1 MKPLKL
7 EMQAFGPYAGI
18 EVIDFTQL
26 QNRTMFVISGK
37 TGAGKTSIFD
47 GISFAIYGKA
57 SGEDRNGADLR
68 SHFAKDDLP
77 TEVSLEFQLR
87 DKIYYI
93 WRAPQQEKR
102 KSRGDGY
109 TIVNAKAEMY
119 IVDGTGSRKLL
130 AANVRETDEKI
141 REIIQLDANQFRQIL
156 MIPQG
161 DFRKLLTSDSKEK
174 EIILQRLF
182 HTQQYKKIE
191 EKLKE
196 KAGFLK
202 GEVENGIDQ
211 RSRKLREI
219 FTNGNDELEAAL
231 AEQTPSDTIILPMLE
246 AITVEMKQTLVEIEK
261 NIKIKQKDR
270 DEAKRKVDEAESILN
285 EMKSRDDLAKQKANL
300 DEKKSLIEDKRKAVD
315 LARRAANLEHQENIC
330 QRLKKDIDDLL
341 GKKNKVEK
349 ELAFISKEITSAME
363 ILKREEE
370 NKSKRESF
378 HAEMTRLESLREE
391 VLSFSKRKADLQR
404 LEQEADNYRKLLEK
418 GKLKAAEWVEAIEK
432 HQSDLNGLRQLQD
445 QNVVLME
452 ENLRLAQMIDLLD
465 QLTGSIVDRKSAKD
479 RLDQQDKAL
488 NLAKARAQDA
498 SETLKH
504 IEEKWYKGQA
514 AILASKLAAGSPCP
528 VCGSSEHPLPA
539 HTVVGHI
546 SEEDLEAAKKDA
558 QLIDEQLAD
567 VRQTWMIAKADVD
580 LCEKTVFEK
589 LEAVKK
595 FLPDAQLDNASHLLV
610 ELQDK
615 KAETSNQLRNNTNQT
630 NKIPELDAKLT
641 KLTRS
646 LKDLNREMEET
657 AEKERVTAN
666 EYAETKAA
674 VQSFTHNLPEGV
686 ENIEQFDKRV
696 TFLRVKIQQFD
707 EALNKAQQACN
718 RLNEQQAAQRMTLD
732 NLKQDV
738 EKVQN
743 SLNVEREKFLS
754 QLHQEGF
761 AAYTEYAE
769 SKRDALWIQAAEE
782 EIKAYG
788 EEYRSINDRLKDYET
803 RLKGVDRPDIEKLD
817 EAFKEQE
824 NSLLAMNGQF
834 SSLMMNIKKNEDVQ
848 STVLSLNHQ
857 IKAIEKQYELIG
869 HLADITRGQNTYK
882 LTFERFVL
890 ASFLDDILTAA
901 NGRLLKMTS
910 GRYQLL
916 RKKERSKG
924 NVQSGLELLVFDQY
938 TGQERHVKTLSGGES
953 FKAALSLALGLSDVV
968 QEHAGGVSLETMF
981 IDEGFGTLDP
991 ESLDQAIEAL
1001 MEIQS
1006 SGRLVGII
1014 SHVPE
1019 LKERIDARLE
1029 VLAGQS
1035 GSSTEFVFLS

>member
-7 EMQAFGPYAGI
+7 EMQAFGPYAGV

-26 QNRTMFVISGK
+26 QSRTMFVISGK

-68 SHFAKDDLP
+68 SHFAKDELP

-87 DKIYYI
+87 DKAYYI

-109 TIVNAKAEMY
+109 TVVNAKAELY
-119 IVDGTGSRKLL
+119 IIDGKGSRKLL

-174 EIILQRLF
+174 EVILQRLF
-182 HTQQYKKIE
+182 HTHQYKKIE

-196 KAGFLK
+196 KAGSLK
-202 GEVENGIDQ
+202 NEVENGVGQ
-211 RSRKLREI
+211 RSRKLREA
-219 FTNGNDELEAAL
+219 FTNGNGELEAAL
-231 AEQTPSDTIILPMLE
+231 AEQTPSDTIILPLLE
-246 AITVEMKQTLVEIEK
+246 TITTEMKQILAELEK
-261 NIKIKQKDR
+261 NINIKQKDR

-285 EMKSRDDLAKQKANL
+285 EMKIRDDLAMQKVIL

-330 QRLKKDIDDLL
+330 QRLKKDIDDKA
-341 GKKNKVEK
+341 GKKRIVEQ
-349 ELAFISKEITSAME
+349 ELAFLSKEITLAE
-363 ILKREEE
+363 EKLKREEE
-370 NKSKRESF
+370 NRGKRENS
-378 HAEMTRLESLREE
+378 HAEMTRLETLRGE
-391 VLSFSKRKADLQR
+391 VLSFSKRKSDLQR
-404 LEQEADNYRKLLEK
+404 LEQEVVHYRKLIEE
-418 GKLKAAEWVEAIEK
+418 GKMKAAEWSETIEG
-432 HQSDLNGLRQLQD
+432 HQSDLNRLRQLQD
-445 QNVVLME
+445 HNVVLME
-452 ENLRLAQMIDLLD
+452 EKLRLDQMIDQLD
-465 QLTGSIVDRKSAKD
+465 QLMGSILDKNNAKD
-479 RLDQQDKAL
+479 RLDQKDKAL
-488 NLAKARAQDA
+488 NHAKARAEDA
-498 SETLKH
+498 LATLKQF
-504 IEEKWYKGQA
+504 EEKWYKGQA
-514 AILASKLAAGSPCP
+514 AILASKLAAGLPCP

-539 HTVVGHI
+539 HTAEGYI
-546 SEEDLEAAKKDA
+546 REEDLEAAKKDA
-558 QLIDEQLAD
+558 QLIEEQLAV
-567 VRQTWMIAKADVD
+567 VRQTWMTAKADLD
-580 LCEKTVFEK
+580 LCEKTVHAK
-589 LEAVKK
+589 LEAVTKY
-595 FLPDAQLDNASHLLV
+595 FPDAQLEDAPHLLA
-610 ELQDK
+610 ELQGK
-615 KAETSNQLRNNTNQT
+615 KVEITNQLRNHTNQT

-641 KLTRS
+641 KLTKS
-646 LKDLNREMEET
+646 FKDLQSKLEET
-657 AEKERVTAN
+657 TERERVTST
-666 EYAETKAA
+666 EYAETKAV

-686 ENIEQFDKRV
+686 ENIQQYDERV
-696 TFLRVKIQQFD
+696 SFLKLKIQQFD
-707 EALNKAQQACN
+707 EALSKAQQACAK
-718 RLNEQQAAQRMTLD
+718 LNEQQAAQKMTLE
-732 NLKQDV
+732 NVKQDV
-738 EKVQN
+738 EKIQN
-743 SLNVEREKFLS
+743 TLFVEREKFLS
-754 QLHQEGF
+754 QLQQEGF
-761 AAYTEYAE
+761 AAYAAYAE
-769 SKRDALWIQAAEE
+769 SKRDSLWIQKTDE

-788 EEYRSINDRLKDYET
+788 EEYRSISDRLQDYDQ
-803 RLKGVDRPDIEKLD
+803 RLKGVDRPDIEKLN
-817 EAFKEQE
+817 EAFREQD
-824 NSLLAMNGQF
+824 NLLLALNGQY
-834 SSLMMNIKKNEDVQ
+834 SNLMMNIKKNEDIQ
-848 STVLSLNHQ
+848 SAVLRLNHQ

-890 ASFLDDILTAA
+890 ASFLDDILAAA

-910 GRYQLL
+910 GRYQLM

-953 FKAALSLALGLSDVV
+953 FKAALSLALGLADVV

-1006 SGRLVGII
+1006 TGRLVGII

>member
-109 TIVNAKAEMY
+109 TIVNAKAELY

-141 REIIQLDANQFRQIL
+141 RGIIQLDANQFRQIL

-174 EIILQRLF
+174 EVILQRLF

-330 QRLKKDIDDLL
+330 QRLKKDIDDIL

-418 GKLKAAEWVEAIEK
+418 GKLTAAEWGEAIEK

-445 QNVVLME
+445 HNVVLME
-452 ENLRLAQMIDLLD
+452 ENLRLTQMIDLLD
-465 QLTGSIVDRKSAKD
+465 QLTGSIVDRKSAND

-498 SETLKH
+498 SATLKH

-539 HTVVGHI
+539 HTVAGHI

-558 QLIDEQLAD
+558 QLIDEQLAE

-595 FLPDAQLDNASHLLV
+595 LLPDAQLDNASHLLV

-615 KAETSNQLRNNTNQT
+615 KAEISNQLRNNTDQT
-630 NKIPELDAKLT
+630 NKIPELDDKLT
-641 KLTRS
+641 KLTSS

-696 TFLRVKIQQFD
+696 TYLRVKIQQFD

-834 SSLMMNIKKNEDVQ
+834 SSLLMNIKKNEDVQ